1 MVDKELDE
9 SSSATKGTTGNLPI
23 PTRFCVRVVVT
34 PSPDEEIVA
43 TATNMEL
50 VDQHQG
56 QIL

>member
-9 SSSATKGTTGNLPI
+9 SSTKNTTANPAAPM

-50 VDQHQG
+50 VDEHQG